1 MIGEHC
7 SPKSADAA
15 NSPPVEI
22 DSDMHQ
28 EAATVPPDGIGNDH
42 QDVSS
47 NVHQGQQEVPEEHD
61 HVDNH
66 SPGLANVPPVGSD
79 GEITHTD
86 ADICHYPRQ
95 SHRPPQRYNDYILH

>member
-1 MIGEHC
+1 MPTAHDSEDDFYEKTPNSNLEQDGQEVIEEHC
-7 SPKSADAA
+7 SPKSADAV

-22 DSDMHQ
+22 DSDLHQ

-42 QDVSS
+42 QDASS
-47 NVHQGQQEVPEEHD
+47 NVHQGQQEVPEQHD

-79 GEITHTD
+79 DTH
-86 ADICHYPRQ
+86 
-95 SHRPPQRYNDYILH
+95 

>member
-1 MIGEHC
+1 MIEDHC
-7 SPKSADAA
+7 SPESVDAA

-22 DSDMHQ
+22 DSDLHQ

-66 SPGLANVPPVGSD
+66 SPGLANIPPVGSD
-79 GEITHTD
+79 GEIAHTD
-86 ADICHYPRQ
+86 ADLCHYPR
-95 SHRPPQRYNDYILH
+95 